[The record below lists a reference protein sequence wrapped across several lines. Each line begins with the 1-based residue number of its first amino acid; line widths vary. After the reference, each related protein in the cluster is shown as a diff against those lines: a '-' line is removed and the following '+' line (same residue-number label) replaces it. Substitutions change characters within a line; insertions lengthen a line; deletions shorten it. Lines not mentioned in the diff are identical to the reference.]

1 MSLCIFFLAYYVTSE
16 KEGLRPPHA
25 SGSWRRRFFHRLLP
39 MKRYWCNPGGRQ
51 RVVVVWM
58 RLRFLLCTIDAVVDR
73 IEP

>member
-1 MSLCIFFLAYYVTSE
+1 
-16 KEGLRPPHA
+16 
-25 SGSWRRRFFHRLLP
+25 